1 MQDAQPS
8 CQRVVFLDVDGV
20 LHPQASGNDLF
31 QAGQMRRLH
40 RIVTSCGAG
49 VCLSSSWRSSDWGVD
64 EVNAQLERVGLA
76 CIIGKTP
83 THGYATRSDEILH
96 WLSQHPETEHF
107 VALDDM
113 DLTYPHGEPM
123 ARHFVHVDEERGLTD
138 ADAEAAMA
146 CLKRP
151 VDRSTLPIAQTR
163 DEALW

>member
-1 MQDAQPS
+1 
-8 CQRVVFLDVDGV
+8 
-20 LHPQASGNDLF
+20 
-31 QAGQMRRLH
+31 
-40 RIVTSCGAG
+40 
-49 VCLSSSWRSSDWGVD
+49 
-64 EVNAQLERVGLA
+64 
-76 CIIGKTP
+76 
-83 THGYATRSDEILH
+83 
-96 WLSQHPETEHF
+96 
-107 VALDDM
+107 M